1 MHAVNGHKLFR
12 YRVRHP
18 EVIFGGPWNAA
29 DDLAFTDASEVLVD
43 PFPGQAPPVAM
54 HSNLQGRVRDDR
66 GCPVDSVDLRD
77 ERCVDQPGMIEQF
90 IVGPGWIGGAELVTN
105 DVVFHSRV
113 NKVCSILKPIHQ
125 LPLTP
130 VISTPVAGSSGSRP
144 SAPIASLPPSPDRTF
159 ASVAASLPYSWEPS
173 HQCVAVLR
181 YVGGKSSEPGVRVG
195 SLCVRRMRMGCSG
208 QGSSSLSG
216 ISQGFSFWF
225 FP

>member
-105 DVVFHSRV
+105 DVVFQGEQGEQHTKDDTKDDDEYG
-113 NKVCSILKPIHQ
+113 NIE
-125 LPLTP
+125 
-130 VISTPVAGSSGSRP
+130 AGR
-144 SAPIASLPPSPDRTF
+144 
-159 ASVAASLPYSWEPS
+159 
-173 HQCVAVLR
+173 
-181 YVGGKSSEPGVRVG
+181 GK
-195 SLCVRRMRMGCSG
+195 
-208 QGSSSLSG
+208 
-216 ISQGFSFWF
+216 
-225 FP
+225 